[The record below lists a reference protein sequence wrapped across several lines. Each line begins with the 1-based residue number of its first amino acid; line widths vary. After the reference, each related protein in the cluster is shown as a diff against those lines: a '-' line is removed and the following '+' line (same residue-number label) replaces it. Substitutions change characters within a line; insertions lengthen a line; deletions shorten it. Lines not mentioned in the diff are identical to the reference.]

1 MAKIPSP
8 ESRQAESYPDFAMSA
23 SEPRLAGSQQIFL
36 LSAKAVEFSKLPPKI
51 IRRLVDVTG
60 GVVPD
65 LLHIPVFYNIGNF
78 GKLRG
83 GSDKRKHW

>member
-1 MAKIPSP
+1 MPKIPSP

-36 LSAKAVEFSKLPPKI
+36 LSAKAVEFSKLPPKK

-65 LLHIPVFYNIGNF
+65 LLHKPFLHDISNF
-78 GKLRG
+78 GKPRG
-83 GSDKRKHW
+83 RGDKRKHW